1 MVNFNNIKIIVLAGL
16 IIAFVWL
23 FKDWQY
29 QTLENKRNT
38 ENVRQQ
44 NNLDSIHNAQ
54 YIFNQRQMDEY
65 IQANSKL
72 KQQLKDEKI
81 KSSRVTSIK
90 THDYTYSDKNKN
102 SIAIITPTGITI
114 KTDSI
119 VPKNTPIV
127 VPFTDSTACLKIKGN
142 IKFENSRIFVEI
154 NEREF
159 KNKTTVIGYW
169 ERRQWKFLGIKTRFL
184 GKIQATAKVINECG
198 HSEII
203 TIDKKE

>member
-38 ENVRQQ
+38 ENIRQQ

-159 KNKTTVIGYW
+159 KNKTTVISYW

-184 GKIQATAKVINECG
+184 GKIQATAKVIDECG